1 MNIPHKPFPSYKWR
15 WAELTPSEGLNHP
28 VRLIGVLR
36 AMYKHQGKPKSTPD
50 IHEDLKKVEE
60 DTNQLTGQNVTL
72 ARTGERNLFRNSDR
86 YWKAVGLLESD
97 SRNIEL
103 TPLGNAL
110 AEGRITQ
117 REFAITVIKTLTLPN
132 KNIEADTSEWDKI
145 GLKIKPLEL
154 ILNITAALFANFGE
168 TAAYITAFE
177 LQKIIIPLAGNQ
189 VPIENYLKA
198 IIDFRNGQLDV
209 SKFPDCAP
217 RSNDRRMSREF
228 LLFLSH
234 YEFCSFVKGRNN
246 AEDKFYIQPEYL
258 PEIHAITKLEGLD
271 MQINQVIQNI
281 RNNEIISNIERQK
294 VLTKVLSRPQQA
306 KFRRQVMSKFANTC
320 VFTGE
325 KMNVVLEACHIIPVE
340 HKGND
345 VFSNGLCMRA
355 DIHIL
360 FDSKHIRFQPNGIVE
375 YSDALKESVS
385 YNQLP
390 NFVNIPNF
398 TSKEALEW
406 RYNYY

>member
-1 MNIPHKPFPSYKWR
+1 MNIPHKPFPDYKWR

-36 AMYKHQGKPKSTPD
+36 AMYKHQGKSKSTPD
-50 IHEDLKKVEE
+50 IYIDLKKVEQ
-60 DTNQLTGQNVTL
+60 DTNQLTGQKVKL

-97 SRNIEL
+97 SRNIKL

-132 KNIEADTSEWDKI
+132 KNIETDTSEWERI
-145 GLKIKPLEL
+145 GLKIKPFEL
-154 ILNITAALFANFGE
+154 ILNIIASLLANFGE
-168 TAAYITAFE
+168 TAAYITPFE

-189 VPIENYLKA
+189 VPVEDYLKT
-198 IIDFRNGQLDV
+198 IIDFRNGELDI
-209 SKFPDCAP
+209 SQFPDCAP

-234 YEFCSFVKGRNN
+234 YGFCNLIKGKNN
-246 AEDKFYIQPEYL
+246 AEGKFYIQKKYL
-258 PEIHAITKLEGLD
+258 PEIQSIIKLKNSGIQL
-271 MQINQVIQNI
+271 NQVIQNI
-281 RNNEIISNIERQK
+281 RNDEIISNTERQK

-320 VFTGE
+320 VLTGE

-345 VFSNGLCMRA
+345 VFSNGLCMRS

-360 FDSKHIRFQPNGIVE
+360 FDSKHIRFQPSGIVE
-375 YSDALKESVS
+375 YSDAIKASVS
-385 YNQLP
+385 YKKLP
-390 NFVNIPNF
+390 NIVNIPNF

>member
-1 MNIPHKPFPSYKWR
+1 MNIPHKPFSSYKWR

-36 AMYKHQGKPKSTPD
+36 AMYKHQGKSKSTQD
-50 IHEDLKKVEE
+50 IYEDLERIE
-60 DTNQLTGQNVTL
+60 QDTNQLTGQNVTL
-72 ARTGERNLFRNSDR
+72 TRTGERNLFRNSDR
-86 YWKAVGLLESD
+86 YWKAVGLLESN

-103 TPLGNAL
+103 TPFGNAL

-117 REFAITVIKTLTLPN
+117 HEFAITVIKTLSLPN
-132 KNIEADTSEWDKI
+132 RNIESDTSEWDKI

-154 ILNITAALFANFGE
+154 ILNIIASLSVNFGDA
-168 TAAYITAFE
+168 AAYITPFE

-189 VPIENYLKA
+189 VAIEAHLKA
-198 IIDFRNGQLDV
+198 IIDFRNEKLDLTQ
-209 SKFPDCAP
+209 FPDCAP
-217 RSNDRRMSREF
+217 RSNDKRMIREF

-234 YEFCSFVKGRNN
+234 YEFCELIKGGKN
-246 AEDKFYIQPEYL
+246 AEDKFYIRQEYIS
-258 PEIHAITKLEGLD
+258 EVQAIINLED
-271 MQINQVIQNI
+271 FETRDSRAIRSIQ
-281 RNNEIISNIERQK
+281 NNEIISNTERQK

-320 VFTGE
+320 ILTGE

-340 HKGND
+340 HRGSD

-360 FDSKHIRFQPNGIVE
+360 FDSKHIRFQSNGMVE
-375 YSDALKESVS
+375 YSDAIKQSVS
-385 YNQLP
+385 YRTLP
-390 NFVNIPNF
+390 DFVNIPEF
-398 TSKEALEW
+398 TSKEALKW

>member
-1 MNIPHKPFPSYKWR
+1 MNIPHKPFQNYKWR

-36 AMYKHQGKPKSTPD
+36 AMYKHQGKSKSTPD
-50 IHEDLKKVEE
+50 IYEDLERIEK
-60 DTNQLTGQNVTL
+60 DTNQLTGQKVTL

-86 YWKAVGLLESD
+86 YWKAVGLLKSD

-117 REFAITVIKTLTLPN
+117 HEFAITVIKTLVLPN
-132 KNIEADTSEWDKI
+132 KNIETDTSEWNKI
-145 GLKIKPLEL
+145 NLKIKPLEL
-154 ILNITAALFANFGE
+154 ILKTIASLSVNFGD
-168 TAAYITAFE
+168 TSAYITPFE

-189 VPIENYLKA
+189 VPLEEYLKA
-198 IIDFRNGQLDV
+198 IIDFRNGKLDITQ
-209 SKFPDCAP
+209 FPDCAP
-217 RSNDRRMSREF
+217 RSNDKRMVREF

-234 YEFCSFVKGRNN
+234 YEFCELIKGKRN
-246 AEDKFYIQPEYL
+246 AEDKFYIRPEYISEIQAIINLDDFKL
-258 PEIHAITKLEGLD
+258 PDLQGIRS
-271 MQINQVIQNI
+271 IQN
-281 RNNEIISNIERQK
+281 NEVISNIERQK

-306 KFRRQVMSKFANTC
+306 KFRRQVISKFENTC
-320 VFTGE
+320 ILTGE
-325 KMNVVLEACHIIPVE
+325 KINVVLEACHIIPVE
-340 HKGND
+340 HQGND

-360 FDSKHIRFQPNGIVE
+360 FDSKHIRFQPTGVVE
-375 YSDALKESVS
+375 YSDILKESKS
-385 YNQLP
+385 YARLP
-390 NFVNIPNF
+390 SFVNIPDF
-398 TSKEALEW
+398 TSKEALKW